1 MEGIMVEYIS
11 AKDFSYIF
19 YDLANN
25 KKIGELYLTKEENF
39 ISDETGFEIDI
50 TAVDIDNV
58 MDYLKKTTPVGLKVT
73 RTAEVADIETG
84 EKFIRTELYIVPEWR
99 ISSNVNCQDGTIF
112 CGEICLCRARMIKS
126 DMKPMQKG
134 SQK

>member
-1 MEGIMVEYIS
+1 MEGIIVEYIS
-11 AKDFSYIF
+11 AKNFSYSF

-25 KKIGELYLTKEENF
+25 EKIGELYLTKEENF

-58 MDYLKKTTPVGLKVT
+58 MDYLKKTTPVGLKVI
-73 RTAEVADIETG
+73 RTAEVADISTG
-84 EKFIRTELYIVPEWR
+84 EKFVRTELYIVPEWK
-99 ISSNVNCQDGTIF
+99 ISSNVNCQDDVIF
-112 CGEICLCRARMIKS
+112 CGDIHLCRARMIKS

-134 SQK
+134 SPK

>member
-1 MEGIMVEYIS
+1 MVEYIS
-11 AKDFSYIF
+11 AKNFSYSF

-25 KKIGELYLTKEENF
+25 EKIGELYLTKEENF

-58 MDYLKKTTPVGLKVT
+58 MDYLKKTAPVGLKVI
-73 RTAEVADIETG
+73 RTAEVADISTE
-84 EKFIRTELYIVPEWR
+84 EKFVRTELYIVPEWR
-99 ISSNVNCQDGTIF
+99 ISSNVNCQDDVIF
-112 CGEICLCRARMIKS
+112 CGDIRLCRARMIKS

-134 SQK
+134 SPK

>member
-1 MEGIMVEYIS
+1 MVEYIS
-11 AKDFSYIF
+11 ANNFSYSF

-25 KKIGELYLTKEENF
+25 EKIGELYLTKEENF

-58 MDYLKKTTPVGLKVT
+58 MDYLKKTTPVGLKVI
-73 RTAEVADIETG
+73 RTAEVADISTG
-84 EKFIRTELYIVPEWR
+84 EKFVRTELYIVPEWR
-99 ISSNVNCQDGTIF
+99 ISSNVNCQDDVIF
-112 CGEICLCRARMIKS
+112 CGDVRLCRARMIKS

-134 SQK
+134 SPK

>member
-1 MEGIMVEYIS
+1 MVEYIS

-19 YDLANN
+19 YDLDNN

-58 MDYLKKTTPVGLKVT
+58 MDYLKKTTPGGLKVT

-84 EKFIRTELYIVPEWR
+84 EKFIRTEVYIVPEWR
-99 ISSNVNCQDGTIF
+99 ISSNANCQDNTIF
-112 CGEICLCRARMIKS
+112 CGDIRLCRARMIKS

-134 SQK
+134 SPK

>member
-1 MEGIMVEYIS
+1 MVEYTS
-11 AKDFSYIF
+11 AKNFSYSF

-25 KKIGELYLTKEENF
+25 EKIGELYLTKEENF

-58 MDYLKKTTPVGLKVT
+58 MDYLKKTTPVGLKVI
-73 RTAEVADIETG
+73 RTAEVADISTG
-84 EKFIRTELYIVPEWR
+84 EKFVRTELYIVPEWE
-99 ISSNVNCQDGTIF
+99 ISSNVNCQDDVIF
-112 CGEICLCRARMIKS
+112 CGDIHLRRARMIKS

-134 SQK
+134 SPK

>member
-1 MEGIMVEYIS
+1 MVEYIS
-11 AKDFSYIF
+11 AKNFSYSF

-25 KKIGELYLTKEENF
+25 EKIGELYLTKEENF

-58 MDYLKKTTPVGLKVT
+58 MDYLKKATPVGLKVI
-73 RTAEVADIETG
+73 RTAEVADISTG
-84 EKFIRTELYIVPEWR
+84 EKFVRTELYIVPEWR
-99 ISSNVNCQDGTIF
+99 ISSNVNCQDDVIF
-112 CGEICLCRARMIKS
+112 CGDVRLCRARMIKS

-134 SQK
+134 SPK

>member
-11 AKDFSYIF
+11 AKNFSYSF

-25 KKIGELYLTKEENF
+25 EKIGELYLTKEENF

-58 MDYLKKTTPVGLKVT
+58 MDYLKKTTPVGLKVI
-73 RTAEVADIETG
+73 RTAEVADISTR
-84 EKFIRTELYIVPEWR
+84 EKFVRTELYIVPEWR
-99 ISSNVNCQDGTIF
+99 ISSNVNCQDDVIF
-112 CGEICLCRARMIKS
+112 CGDIRLCRARMIKS
-126 DMKPMQKG
+126 DMKPIQKG
-134 SQK
+134 SPK

>member
-1 MEGIMVEYIS
+1 MVEYIS
-11 AKDFSYIF
+11 AKNFSYSF

-25 KKIGELYLTKEENF
+25 EKIGELYLTKEENF

-58 MDYLKKTTPVGLKVT
+58 MDYLKKTTPVGLKVI
-73 RTAEVADIETG
+73 RTAEVVDISTG
-84 EKFIRTELYIVPEWR
+84 EKFVRTELYIVPEWR
-99 ISSNVNCQDGTIF
+99 ISSNVNCQDDVIF
-112 CGEICLCRARMIKS
+112 CGDIRLCRARMIKS

-134 SQK
+134 SPK

>member
-1 MEGIMVEYIS
+1 MVEYIS
-11 AKDFSYIF
+11 AKNFSYNF

-25 KKIGELYLTKEENF
+25 EKIGELYLTKEENF

-58 MDYLKKTTPVGLKVT
+58 MDYLKKTTPVGLKVI
-73 RTAEVADIETG
+73 RTAEVADISTG
-84 EKFIRTELYIVPEWR
+84 EKFVRTELYIVPEWR
-99 ISSNVNCQDGTIF
+99 ISSNVNCQDDVIF
-112 CGEICLCRARMIKS
+112 CGDVRLCRARMIKS

-134 SQK
+134 SPK

>member
-11 AKDFSYIF
+11 AKNFSYSF

-25 KKIGELYLTKEENF
+25 EKIGELYLTKEENF

-58 MDYLKKTTPVGLKVT
+58 MDYLKKTTPVGLKVI
-73 RTAEVADIETG
+73 RTAEVEDISTR
-84 EKFIRTELYIVPEWR
+84 EKFVRTELYIVPEWR
-99 ISSNVNCQDGTIF
+99 ISSNVNCQDDVIF
-112 CGEICLCRARMIKS
+112 CGDIRLCRARMIKS
-126 DMKPMQKG
+126 DMKPIQKG
-134 SQK
+134 SPK

>member
-11 AKDFSYIF
+11 AKNFSYSF

-25 KKIGELYLTKEENF
+25 EKIGELYLTKEENF

-58 MDYLKKTTPVGLKVT
+58 MDYLKKTTPVGLKVI
-73 RTAEVADIETG
+73 RTAEVADINTG
-84 EKFIRTELYIVPEWR
+84 EKFVRTELYIVPEWR
-99 ISSNVNCQDGTIF
+99 ISSNMNCQDDVIF
-112 CGEICLCRARMIKS
+112 CGDVRLCRARMIKS

-134 SQK
+134 SPK

>member
-11 AKDFSYIF
+11 AKNFSYSF

-25 KKIGELYLTKEENF
+25 EKIGELYLTKEENF

-58 MDYLKKTTPVGLKVT
+58 MDYLKKTTPVGLKVI
-73 RTAEVADIETG
+73 RTAEVADISTG
-84 EKFIRTELYIVPEWR
+84 EKFVRTELYIVPEGR
-99 ISSNVNCQDGTIF
+99 ISSNVNCQDDVIF
-112 CGEICLCRARMIKS
+112 CGDIHLRRARMIKS

-134 SQK
+134 SPK

>member
-11 AKDFSYIF
+11 AKNFSYSF

-25 KKIGELYLTKEENF
+25 EKIGELYLTKEENF

-58 MDYLKKTTPVGLKVT
+58 MDYLKKTTPVGLKVI
-73 RTAEVADIETG
+73 RTAEVADISTR
-84 EKFIRTELYIVPEWR
+84 EKFVRTELYIVPEWR
-99 ISSNVNCQDGTIF
+99 ISSNVNCQDDVIC
-112 CGEICLCRARMIKS
+112 CGDIRLCRARMIKS
-126 DMKPMQKG
+126 DMKPIQKG
-134 SQK
+134 SPK

>member
-1 MEGIMVEYIS
+1 MVEYIGD
-11 AKDFSYIF
+11 KNFSYSF

-25 KKIGELYLTKEENF
+25 EKIGELYLTKEESF

-58 MDYLKKTTPVGLKVT
+58 MDYLKKNTPVGLKVI
-73 RTAEVADIETG
+73 RTAEVADINTG
-84 EKFIRTELYIVPEWR
+84 EKFIRTEMYIVPEWR
-99 ISSNVNCQDGTIF
+99 ISSNVNCQDDVIF
-112 CGEICLCRARMIKS
+112 CGDIRLCRARMIKS

-134 SQK
+134 SPK

>member
-1 MEGIMVEYIS
+1 MVEYIS
-11 AKDFSYIF
+11 AKNFSYSF

-25 KKIGELYLTKEENF
+25 EKIGELYLTKEENF

-58 MDYLKKTTPVGLKVT
+58 MDYLKKTTPVGLKVI
-73 RTAEVADIETG
+73 RTAEVADISTG
-84 EKFIRTELYIVPEWR
+84 EKFVRTELYIVPEWR
-99 ISSNVNCQDGTIF
+99 ISSNVNCQYDVIF
-112 CGEICLCRARMIKS
+112 CGDIRLCRARMIKS

-134 SQK
+134 SPK

>member
-1 MEGIMVEYIS
+1 MVEYIS
-11 AKDFSYIF
+11 AKNFSYSF

-25 KKIGELYLTKEENF
+25 EKIGELYLTKEENF

-58 MDYLKKTTPVGLKVT
+58 MDYLKKTTPVGLKVI
-73 RTAEVADIETG
+73 RTAEVADISTG
-84 EKFIRTELYIVPEWR
+84 EKFVRTELYIVPEWR
-99 ISSNVNCQDGTIF
+99 IGSNVNCQDDVIF
-112 CGEICLCRARMIKS
+112 CGDIRLCRARMIKS

-134 SQK
+134 SPK

>member
-1 MEGIMVEYIS
+1 MVEYIS

-25 KKIGELYLTKEENF
+25 KKIGELYLTKEESF

-50 TAVDIDNV
+50 TAVDIDNI
-58 MDYLKKTTPVGLKVT
+58 MDYLKKTTPVGLKMT
-73 RTAEVADIETG
+73 RTAEVVDIETG
-84 EKFIRTELYIVPEWR
+84 ERFIRTEVYIVPKWR

-112 CGEICLCRARMIKS
+112 CSEICLCRARMIKS
-126 DMKPMQKG
+126 DMNPVQKG
-134 SQK
+134 SPK

>member
-1 MEGIMVEYIS
+1 MVEYIS

-25 KKIGELYLTKEENF
+25 EKIGELYLTKEENF

-50 TAVDIDNV
+50 TAVDIDNI
-58 MDYLKKTTPVGLKVT
+58 MDYLKKTTPVGLKMT
-73 RTAEVADIETG
+73 RTAEVVDIETG
-84 EKFIRTELYIVPEWR
+84 EKFIRTEVYIVPDWR
-99 ISSNVNCQDGTIF
+99 IRSNVDCQDGTIF
-112 CGEICLCRARMIKS
+112 CGEIRLCRARMIKS

-134 SQK
+134 SPK

>member
-11 AKDFSYIF
+11 AKNFSYIF

-25 KKIGELYLTKEENF
+25 EKIGELYLTKEENF

-58 MDYLKKTTPVGLKVT
+58 MDYLKKTIPVGLKVI
-73 RTAEVADIETG
+73 RTAEVADISTG
-84 EKFIRTELYIVPEWR
+84 EKFVRTELYIVPEWR
-99 ISSNVNCQDGTIF
+99 ISSNVNCQDDVIF
-112 CGEICLCRARMIKS
+112 CGDIRLCRARMIKS

-134 SQK
+134 SPK

>member
-1 MEGIMVEYIS
+1 MVEYIS
-11 AKDFSYIF
+11 AKNFSYSF

-25 KKIGELYLTKEENF
+25 EKIGELYLTKEENF

-58 MDYLKKTTPVGLKVT
+58 MDYLKKTTPVGLKVI
-73 RTAEVADIETG
+73 RTAEVADISTG
-84 EKFIRTELYIVPEWR
+84 EKFVRTELYIVPEWE
-99 ISSNVNCQDGTIF
+99 ISSNVNCQDDVIF
-112 CGEICLCRARMIKS
+112 CGDIHLRRARMIKS

-134 SQK
+134 SPK